1 MSMRFSKIRSLVVLG
16 ALAVAVLLAL
26 YLLQN
31 PATTRARTVL
41 APLLWQTGQTVVS
54 LEFDDATADQYA
66 ARSLLSSHK
75 LHATFYVNSGTV
87 GSSAFHMDLSEVR
100 NLASDGNEIAGHTV
114 YHEDLLQLERADPDE
129 ARREICNDRAM
140 LLKEGFP
147 VTDFAYPYGAFSKA
161 TERFAEQCG
170 YDSARLVSGIASPGG
185 CESCPFSETIPAR
198 DPYATRTPENV
209 LASTELSTIEG
220 YVKQAQQHAG
230 GWVQI
235 VLHHICDGC
244 GEPYAITRPDLAALL
259 DWLVTQPNT
268 TVATVQQV
276 IGGPVQPA
284 VNGPPPRPLPGSNLL
299 HNPSLE
305 EDTDGTALPDC
316 WGTNEYGKN
325 TPIFSRVGDA
335 HSGGYAER
343 VELSHFADG
352 GASMLA
358 HFDLGGCAPAAV
370 PGHGYTMSAW
380 FKSNSPVLFFIYTR
394 DARGVWS
401 WWRNSPVHPGS
412 SSYAQ
417 VSYTTPPLPSG
428 ASAISIGLGLGQAG
442 AMTVDDYSLLDRG
455 AKQEAA
461 RQ

>member
-1 MSMRFSKIRSLVVLG
+1 MSTPLWRIRGLAMVA
-16 ALAVAVLLAL
+16 ALAMAVLLTL
-26 YLLQN
+26 YLLQS
-31 PATTRARTVL
+31 PATTRARTTL

-66 ARSLLSSHK
+66 ARSLLSGHK

-100 NLASDGNEIAGHTV
+100 DLASDGNEIAGHTV
-114 YHEDLLQLERADPDE
+114 YHEDLSRLERADPDE
-129 ARREICNDRAM
+129 VRREICNDRVT
-140 LLKEGFP
+140 LLNEGFQA
-147 VTDFAYPYGAFSKA
+147 TDFAYPYGAFTKA
-161 TERFAEQCG
+161 TERIAEQCG
-170 YDSARLVSGIASPGG
+170 YDSARDVSGIASPGG
-185 CESCPFSETIPAR
+185 CESCPFSETIPPR
-198 DPYATRTPENV
+198 DPDATRTPENV
-209 LASTELSTIEG
+209 LATTELSTIEG
-220 YVKQAQQHAG
+220 YVTQAQQHGG

-244 GEPYAITRPDLAALL
+244 DQPYAITKPDLAALL
-259 DWLVTQPNT
+259 DWLVRRPNT

-284 VNGPPPRPLPGSNLL
+284 VDGPPPPTLSGSNLL

-305 EDTDGTALPDC
+305 EDADGAALPDC

-325 TPIFSRVGDA
+325 TPTFSRIGDA

-343 VELSHFADG
+343 LQLTHFAGG

-358 HFDLGGCAPAAV
+358 HFDLGGCAPGAI
-370 PGHGYTMSAW
+370 PGHSYTMSAW
-380 FKSNSPVLFFIYTR
+380 FKSNAPVLFFIYTR

-442 AMTVDDYSLLDRG
+442 ELTVDDYSLLDRG
-455 AKQEAA
+455 E
-461 RQ
+461 RDHR